1 MFSEE
6 NPIQPLKSAGPLFK
20 SGSGDH
26 SLPHFSKFDNN
37 ADHYR
42 PNDRHCSEPR
52 KSRFRSEFSGEWPYD
67 PEQLMRDL
75 VEGRITLENESLQ
88 KTGLDWFE
96 SEDYNVYQNKETGEL
111 IYALCSKRGN
121 VVHCAKKSEQKKA
134 LSDAIES
141 KVFDWPV
148 PGTRNDHMTRLLF
161 VTLTFDPD
169 VMSRERAWASLRANE
184 IPDCDA
190 LTGVIN
196 NLEANLRSIFG
207 SLCKLICK
215 EANSSG
221 WPAPHLI
228 FLLEEPVR
236 VRYHKGRDG
245 TVTWR
250 IVDRRVLR
258 RIGKDPS
265 MRSLYSRNHS
275 AAISRN
281 PIWSYGLFDVQGI
294 VKNAGFGRYRNE
306 VTYLFK
312 YLTKCFSGETSDL
325 ISDLDTINE
334 APEKLRTMLYT
345 HLANKCFRT
354 RDISFGK
361 KFKERVGLLPTVKDS
376 GESPWRRLRTIPGF
390 VHEDIVKAEQ
400 RRALKKLRELYSNRE
415 LPS

>member
-1 MFSEE
+1 
-6 NPIQPLKSAGPLFK
+6 
-20 SGSGDH
+20 
-26 SLPHFSKFDNN
+26 
-37 ADHYR
+37 
-42 PNDRHCSEPR
+42 
-52 KSRFRSEFSGEWPYD
+52 
-67 PEQLMRDL
+67 MRDL

>member
-1 MFSEE
+1 MVLGE
-6 NPIQPLKSAGPLFK
+6 

-26 SLPHFSKFDNN
+26 PFPHFSKFDNN
-37 ADHYR
+37 ADYYR

-75 VEGRITLENESLQ
+75 VEGRITLEDESLQ
-88 KTGLDWFE
+88 KTGLDWFG

-161 VTLTFDPD
+161 VTLTFDPHI
-169 VMSRERAWASLRANE
+169 MSRERAWASLRANE

-196 NLEANLRSIFG
+196 NLEANMRSIFG
-207 SLCKLICK
+207 PLCKLICK

-228 FLLEEPVR
+228 FLLEEPVCI
-236 VRYHKGRDG
+236 RYHMGRNS

-250 IVDRRVLR
+250 IVDRRILR

-281 PIWSYGLFDVQGI
+281 PWSYGLFDVQGI
-294 VKNAGFGRYRNE
+294 IKNAGFGRYRNE

-312 YLTKCFSGETSDL
+312 YLTKCFSGKTSDL
-325 ISDLDTINE
+325 ISNLDAINE
-334 APEKLRTMLYT
+334 ASEKLRTMLYT

-361 KFKERVGLLPTVKDS
+361 KFKERVGLLPTGRDS
-376 GESPWRRLRTIPGF
+376 SESPWRLLRTIPGF
-390 VHEDIVKAEQ
+390 VHDDIVRAEQ
-400 RRALKKLRELYSNRE
+400 RRALKKLRELYSNLE
-415 LPS
+415 SPS

>member
-1 MFSEE
+1 
-6 NPIQPLKSAGPLFK
+6 
-20 SGSGDH
+20 
-26 SLPHFSKFDNN
+26 
-37 ADHYR
+37 
-42 PNDRHCSEPR
+42 
-52 KSRFRSEFSGEWPYD
+52 
-67 PEQLMRDL
+67 MRDL
-75 VEGRITLENESLQ
+75 VDGKITLEDESLQ
-88 KTGLDWFE
+88 RAGLDWFG

-121 VVHCAKKSEQKKA
+121 VVHCARKSEQKKA

-190 LTGVIN
+190 LTGVVN
-196 NLEANLRSIFG
+196 NLEANMRSIFG
-207 SLCKLICK
+207 PLCKLICK

-250 IVDRRVLR
+250 IVDRRILR

-294 VKNAGFGRYRNE
+294 IKNAGFGRYRNE

-312 YLTKCFSGETSDL
+312 YLTKCFSGEASDL

-361 KFKERVGLLPTVKDS
+361 KFKERVGLLPTAKDS

-390 VHEDIVKAEQ
+390 VHDDIVKAEH

-415 LPS
+415 SPS

>member
-26 SLPHFSKFDNN
+26 PLPHFSKFDDN
-37 ADHYR
+37 ADHCN
-42 PNDRHCSEPR
+42 PNGRHCSEPW

-75 VEGRITLENESLQ
+75 VEGRITLEDESLQ
-88 KTGLDWFE
+88 RTGLDWFG

-121 VVHCAKKSEQKKA
+121 VVHCARKSEQKKA

-161 VTLTFDPD
+161 VTLTFDHHI
-169 VMSRERAWASLRANE
+169 MSRERAWASLRANE

-190 LTGVIN
+190 LTGVVN
-196 NLEANLRSIFG
+196 NLEANMRSIFG
-207 SLCKLICK
+207 PLCKLICK

-221 WPAPHLI
+221 WPAPHII

-250 IVDRRVLR
+250 IVDRRILR

-294 VKNAGFGRYRNE
+294 IKNAGFGRYRNE

-361 KFKERVGLLPTVKDS
+361 KFKERVGLLPTEKDS

-415 LPS
+415 SSS